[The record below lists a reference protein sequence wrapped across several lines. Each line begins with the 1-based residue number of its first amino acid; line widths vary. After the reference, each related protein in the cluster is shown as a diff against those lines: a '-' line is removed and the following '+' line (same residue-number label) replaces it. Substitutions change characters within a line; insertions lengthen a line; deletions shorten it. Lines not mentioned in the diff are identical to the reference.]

1 MTATIEVNKKSVLDL
16 LSEGKEHTFLIP
28 AYQRPYEW
36 DEERIRTLVD
46 DLWNF
51 TVSPNGKTYFLGC
64 IVTYEND
71 DEQYEV
77 IDGQQ
82 RITSL
87 FLLLRAVYKKLEN
100 MESCDAV
107 NNLKSTIEP
116 ALWYK
121 DDITGKVTK
130 NRIFIE
136 SRVIDSKNNE
146 VFADILKTGE
156 ITKRRDLYS
165 KNYRLFYDLLDDL
178 SRDNPMQF
186 YQFVNNIL
194 KNSVIF
200 PINADSQ
207 DTALSIFT
215 TLNDRGQQ
223 LTDADIFKSKIYQ
236 KISPDQKEVFIKR
249 WNALSEK
256 CVDCDRTVQQ
266 CFTNYMAYLRAKA
279 GDKDTSTPSLRK
291 FFTEDKD
298 RRLSSPD
305 LMDDLE
311 SIAKLW
317 TVINRHEEIENECWS
332 KNIRILKGLDILRSY
347 PNELWVQP
355 VVCYY
360 LANKADDRF
369 ENVFELFIYKLISEL
384 MVKHF
389 NDPRIPAVRFSILIL
404 NIESIKTLY
413 PAFAFE
419 ETIDRDYI
427 CSKIEIPHYMIGR
440 MLMKV
445 IAYNH
450 QDAILPEK
458 WEIEHILPIHWQDS
472 YFLNM
477 TDEEINSY
485 IEHIGNKIPFEKR
498 LNIIASDGYFA
509 AKKDQYAK
517 SRIEIVRNLSKS
529 PSNNWHIQDILS
541 RDVLLFN
548 EICDKLESWRQD
560 YDDACKRIERQVDNP
575 TEEDLRRIEE
585 WKRRGLIR
593 SSESEGVHQGL
604 LRHHA

>member
-1 MTATIEVNKKSVLDL
+1 MAATIEVNKKSVLDL

-36 DEERIRTLVD
+36 DEERVRTLVD

-87 FLLLRAVYKKLEN
+87 FLLLRAIYKKLES

-121 DDITGKVTK
+121 DDITGKVSK
-130 NRIFIE
+130 DRIFIE

-156 ITKRRDLYS
+156 ITKGKDLYS
-165 KNYRLFYDLLDDL
+165 KNYRLFYDLLGEL

-236 KISPDQKEVFIKR
+236 KIPLDQKDAFIDR

-256 CVDCDRTVQQ
+256 CAYCDRSVQQ
-266 CFTNYMAYLRAKA
+266 CFTNYMTYLRAKDE
-279 GDKDTSTPSLRK
+279 DKDTSTPALRK
-291 FFTEDKD
+291 FFTEKKDK
-298 RRLSSPD
+298 RLSSPE
-305 LMDDLE
+305 LMNDLE

-317 TVINRHEEIENECWS
+317 NVINRHEEIDDEDWS
-332 KNIRILKGLDILRSY
+332 RNIRILKGLDILRSY
-347 PNELWVQP
+347 PNELWAQP
-355 VVCYY
+355 IVCYY
-360 LANKADDRF
+360 LAHKTDDEF
-369 ENVFELFIYKLISEL
+369 ETVFEPFIYKLISEL
-384 MVKHF
+384 MIKHF
-389 NDPRIPAVRFSILIL
+389 NDPRVTAVRFGILTL
-404 NIESIKTLY
+404 NIDSIKTLY
-413 PAFAFE
+413 PRFAFGDN
-419 ETIDRDYI
+419 IDRPLI
-427 CSKIEIPHYMIGR
+427 CKKIEVPHYMIGR
-440 MLMKV
+440 MLMKL

-450 QDAILPEK
+450 QDTILPEK
-458 WEIEHILPIHWQDS
+458 WEIEHILPIHWQES

-477 TDEEINSY
+477 TDEEIKRC

-509 AKKDQYAK
+509 AKKEQYAK
-517 SRIEIVRNLSKS
+517 SQIEIVKALSKS
-529 PSNNWHIQDILS
+529 PSNNWHIQDIIS

-548 EICDKLESWRQD
+548 EICDKLESWCQD
-560 YDDACKRIERQVDNP
+560 YDDVCKQEDSRVDAP
-575 TEEDLRRIEE
+575 TEDDLKRIEE
-585 WKRRGLIR
+585 WKRRGLI
-593 SSESEGVHQGL
+593 
-604 LRHHA
+604 

>member
-1 MTATIEVNKKSVLDL
+1 MAATIEVNKKSVLDI

-51 TVSPNGKTYFLGC
+51 TISPNGKTYFLGC

-71 DEQYEV
+71 EGQYEV

-87 FLLLRAVYKKLEN
+87 FLLLRAIYKKLEN
-100 MESCDAV
+100 MELCDAV

-121 DDITGKVTK
+121 DDITGKVSK
-130 NRIFIE
+130 DKIFIE

-156 ITKRRDLYS
+156 ITKKKDLYS
-165 KNYRLFYDLLDDL
+165 KNYRLFYDLLDGL

-236 KISPDQKEVFIKR
+236 KMPQDKKDGFIDR

-256 CVDCDRTVQQ
+256 CSYCDRSVQQ
-266 CFTNYMAYLRAKA
+266 CFTNYMAYLRAKDE
-279 GDKDTSTPSLRK
+279 DKDTSTPALRK

-298 RRLSSPD
+298 KRLSSPE

-311 SIAKLW
+311 SIANLW
-317 TVINRHEEIENECWS
+317 TVINRHEVIEGEDWS
-332 KNIRILKGLDILRSY
+332 NNVRILKGLDILRSY

-355 VVCYY
+355 VVCFY
-360 LANKADDRF
+360 LAQKQMGNLK
-369 ENVFELFIYKLISEL
+369 VFS
-384 MVKHF
+384 
-389 NDPRIPAVRFSILIL
+389 S
-404 NIESIKTLY
+404 S
-413 PAFAFE
+413 
-419 ETIDRDYI
+419 
-427 CSKIEIPHYMIGR
+427 
-440 MLMKV
+440 
-445 IAYNH
+445 
-450 QDAILPEK
+450 
-458 WEIEHILPIHWQDS
+458 S
-472 YFLNM
+472 YTN
-477 TDEEINSY
+477 
-485 IEHIGNKIPFEKR
+485 
-498 LNIIASDGYFA
+498 
-509 AKKDQYAK
+509 
-517 SRIEIVRNLSKS
+517 
-529 PSNNWHIQDILS
+529 
-541 RDVLLFN
+541 
-548 EICDKLESWRQD
+548 
-560 YDDACKRIERQVDNP
+560 
-575 TEEDLRRIEE
+575 
-585 WKRRGLIR
+585 
-593 SSESEGVHQGL
+593 
-604 LRHHA
+604 